1 MVDYTGLENRRA
13 ARLRGFESLSFRKED
28 LDTKR
33 RMNARDSILLF
44 AYKEPCKD
52 ALARC
57 RDDEEPATMN
67 PSLSSQL
74 LRWVLLSMLAVYAS
88 RYRFA
93 SECHPRHSSI
103 SLFFCCPK
111 CPCQAVRMTRRQI
124 VASLETSLL
133 RQVNL
138 RKKSFFA
145 FLTRERP
152 VYDAVFPQILAYV
165 KKKL

>member
-1 MVDYTGLENRRA
+1 MLERSH
-13 ARLRGFESLSFRKED
+13 LPTVCLFLSR
-28 LDTKR
+28 
-33 RMNARDSILLF
+33 LF
-44 AYKEPCKD
+44 ALTNPC
-52 ALARC
+52 LLSSSGGFSCLCSRLTL
-57 RDDEEPATMN
+57 PAAASLRSAIRGTP
-67 PSLSSQL
+67 PSLFPQEKQRICTL
-74 LRWVLLSMLAVYAS
+74 KQAWTA
-88 RYRFA
+88 
-93 SECHPRHSSI
+93 C

-152 VYDAVFPQILAYV
+152 VYDAFFPQILAYV